1 LLKIQRNMSTVSILQ
16 EAKKEVI
23 IPKQLVYEELNGC
36 KLYRK
41 GYKDVI
47 NQTKTIEEIMG
58 CSSLQGIII
67 SVFLSYLYRNIE
79 DEGYAIITNEIGL
92 HVSLGNNLS
101 SDIILYDAQDA
112 IKYQFNEHY
121 FNVAPKMV
129 IEVDVKIDLVNI
141 SDVDYIADKTQTL
154 FGFGVERVIWVF
166 TTKRKVILAQPNQ
179 DWIIRDWAKDFDIID
194 GHAINLMAMI
204 EKKGYKI

>member
-1 LLKIQRNMSTVSILQ
+1 MTAIAVSVENNTEVSIP
-16 EAKKEVI
+16 ER
-23 IPKQLVYEELNGC
+23 LVHEELNGR

-41 GYKDVI
+41 GYKHVI

-67 SVFLSYLYRNIE
+67 SVILSYLYRNVE
-79 DEGYAIITNEIGL
+79 DEGYEIITNEIGL

-101 SDIILYDAQDA
+101 SDIILYDAKDA
-112 IKYQFNEHY
+112 KNYQFDLHY

-129 IEVDVKIDLVNI
+129 IEVDVKIDLENI

-154 FGFGVERVIWVF
+154 FGFGVERVIWIF
-166 TTKRKVILAQPNQ
+166 TKKRKVILAQPNQ
-179 DWIIRDWAKDFDIID
+179 DWIIRDWARDFELIE
-194 GHAINLMAMI
+194 GHAINILALI
-204 EKKGYKI
+204 EKKGYNI